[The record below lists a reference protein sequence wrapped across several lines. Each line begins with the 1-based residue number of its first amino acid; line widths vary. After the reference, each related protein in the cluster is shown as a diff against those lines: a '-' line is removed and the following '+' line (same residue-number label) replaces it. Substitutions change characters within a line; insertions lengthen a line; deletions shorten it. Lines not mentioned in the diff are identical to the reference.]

1 MKDFLEGRW
10 MTQIQQERILGLQDA
25 GLGYKKIAIAGGVAA
40 NTRIRADFKKAAE
53 KDGCTL
59 YVPPLSLCGDNG
71 AMIGSQAYYE
81 YLAGNVAGSDLN
93 AYANMEL

>member
-1 MKDFLEGRW
+1 MAAARE
-10 MTQIQQERILGLQDA
+10 
-25 GLGYKKIAIAGGVAA
+25 LGYKKIAIAGGVAA

-71 AMIGSQAYYE
+71 AMIACQGYYSF
-81 YLAGNVAGSDLN
+81 LAGHRADESLN
-93 AYANMEL
+93 ALATLSLEDI